1 MVFSE
6 RLLHYQRV
14 NNYIY
19 DGLNHWDSGTTS
31 KPEMEYM
38 AICIM
43 VKV

>member
-6 RLLHYQRV
+6 RLLHYQQV

-19 DGLNHWDSGTTS
+19 DGLNHWDSGTS